1 MRATV
6 WASPHGPPHTMT
18 HTLRRSSSPT
28 RSNSPLGWM
37 LLAALALGTSACAT
51 QRGEGQVRYLE
62 AGSGRSLAFDEVVDR
77 LVEADMVALGE
88 LHDSGPGHDAQLALT
103 RAIVERR
110 GGGTIALEQFERD
123 VQDVV
128 DAYVDGRIEREGL
141 DAARPWKNHDEHY
154 HAVLELARELDLRVV
169 AANAPREL
177 ASRVG
182 REGQTEL
189 QRSLYAPRHVQ
200 LNEPEYRR
208 RFDEAMGGGGGHGGH
223 GSGGGLGAAALQRF
237 FTAQVL
243 RDESMAEAI
252 SDEVARRGDP
262 AKPVLLWCGRFHS
275 DYGLGA
281 VSRVASRRPDWRIE
295 VVSMERR
302 GAAVDLARAEQPPGS
317 IVIEVP

>member
-1 MRATV
+1 MNDAQR
-6 WASPHGPPHTMT
+6 PP
-18 HTLRRSSSPT
+18 LSPT
-28 RSNSPLGWM
+28 RSRPRAGW
-37 LLAALALGTSACAT
+37 LWLAALALGTAACAS
-51 QRGEGQVRYLE
+51 QRGPEAVRYLE
-62 AGSGRSLAFDEVVDR
+62 AGSGRELSFDEVVDR
-77 LVEADMVALGE
+77 LLCADMVALGE
-88 LHDSGPGHDAQLALT
+88 LHDSGAGHGAQLALT

-110 GGGTIALEQFERD
+110 GGGTVALEQFERD

-128 DAYVDGRIEREGL
+128 DAYVDGRIERDGL

-182 REGQTEL
+182 REGASEIE
-189 QRSLYAPRHVQ
+189 RSYFAPRHVQ
-200 LNEPEYRR
+200 LHEPEYRA
-208 RFDEAMGGGGGHGGH
+208 RFEEAMGGGGGHGGH
-223 GSGGGLGAAALQRF
+223 GSGGGLGPEALERF
-237 FTAQVL
+237 FAAQVV

-252 SDEVARRGDP
+252 SDEVARRGEG

-275 DYGLGA
+275 DYGLGT
-281 VSRVASRRPDWRIE
+281 VSRVASRRPNWRIE

-302 GAAVDLARAEQPPGS
+302 GAAAELARADAPPGS